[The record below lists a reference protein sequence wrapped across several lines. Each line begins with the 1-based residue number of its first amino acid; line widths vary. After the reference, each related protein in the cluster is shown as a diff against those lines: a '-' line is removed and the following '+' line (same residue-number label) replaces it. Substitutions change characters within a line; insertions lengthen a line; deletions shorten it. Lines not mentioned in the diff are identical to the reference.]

1 MGRAAALLNRTQPSI
16 SARIAALESAW
27 KTRLFRRAARG
38 MELTPEGA
46 RLLPGAESVLRGLEE
61 LDREAGLPVVAP
73 GELRVGSGDA
83 LGRRLL
89 PGALA
94 KLLREQPELEI
105 HLREGTGRLLIE
117 ALRDGEIDL
126 ALIVESPAVVEPEGI
141 DIATVARS
149 AIVLLTPRGW
159 SRDARRHV
167 RLEALEGERL
177 VALQPGSG
185 FRQHLERA
193 FLESG
198 LEFHPAVEVG
208 NLSLVRRFVAA
219 GLGVAPVPEIAFS
232 SKHRFAGCETRR
244 LDGLA
249 AVTYLRALRRSAPI
263 PQPVRRLLELL
274 G

>member
-126 ALIVESPAVVEPEGI
+126 ALVVESKRWKASGSSPCSPARDSDNTWNAPSSSRGWNSI
-141 DIATVARS
+141 RRWKWGTCPSSGAS
-149 AIVLLTPRGW
+149 LPRGSVSPRYRK
-159 SRDARRHV
+159 SRSPPNTGSPAARRV
-167 RLEALEGERL
+167 
-177 VALQPGSG
+177 VS
-185 FRQHLERA
+185 
-193 FLESG
+193 
-198 LEFHPAVEVG
+198 
-208 NLSLVRRFVAA
+208 
-219 GLGVAPVPEIAFS
+219 
-232 SKHRFAGCETRR
+232 T
-244 LDGLA
+244 DW
-249 AVTYLRALRRSAPI
+249 
-263 PQPVRRLLELL
+263 PQ
-274 G
+274 